1 MSEQRIAM
9 KHIRQDS
16 AATMSLRDRAYN
28 HIRAK
33 LISGGLRPGARLSNR
48 VLANEIG
55 MSFIPVREAISQLVS
70 EGLVVHEPKLG
81 CFVKELNRQ
90 EIAEWYDFR
99 EGLEVH
105 AVLKTAETAS
115 HEQIDEL
122 QSYNDVLK
130 QLINNFVAAE
140 TTHVAIDRIELLIAA
155 DAKFHMT
162 ILRIAGNRLLLKTI
176 SHIRMMTQV
185 FVSREQTIS
194 IQRLMKTH
202 KEHQG
207 IIDALC
213 KRDGELARKILTE
226 HLRGGCERAL
236 NDFDQSQLRDAE
248 MMNSLM
254 ASDLELQTQMRM
266 IKEN

>member
-1 MSEQRIAM
+1 M

-16 AATMSLRDRAYN
+16 PATTSLRDRAYN

-33 LISGGLRPGARLSNR
+33 LISGGLPPGARLSNR
-48 VLANEIG
+48 ILANEIG

-105 AVLKTAETAS
+105 AVLRASETAS
-115 HEQIDEL
+115 EDQIEEL
-122 QSYNDVLK
+122 QSYNDILK
-130 QLINNFVAAE
+130 QLIDNFVTAGM
-140 TTHVAIDRIELLIAA
+140 THVAVDRIELMIAA

-185 FVSREQTIS
+185 FVSREQTVS
-194 IQRLMKTH
+194 IQRLNNTRN
-202 KEHQG
+202 EHQG
-207 IIDALC
+207 IIDAISE
-213 KRDGELARKILTE
+213 KDGELARKILTQ
-226 HLRGGCERAL
+226 HLRTGCERAL
-236 NDFDQSQLRDAE
+236 NEFDQLQLRDVE
-248 MMNSLM
+248 KMNSSIT
-254 ASDLELQTQMRM
+254 SDLELQTQMRM
-266 IKEN
+266 IKKN